1 MKRKTTI
8 EKCIQGWFPKEAILP
23 SQSSPIQ
30 TPTKQKALP
39 RRKLSIL
46 WMVTVMIEGYSF
58 ICLSFSTIEIILII
72 VTLTFAS
79 SVLLFKRTSHKSIN
93 KLLKYCL
100 IFILVFVVS
109 FTGVEFY
116 LFNTSGYPPTY
127 VPQLTYP
134 NILNASLTQYLQ
146 SVEQSKSFRFLQA
159 EHLGSITFSGLILR
173 TSGSGWLM
181 WTFHAE
187 DINVRIT
194 VGQDAGYPYYINPGN
209 PFRNPVFPQNYPSAQ
224 NIRESFEQ
232 IDTLGLHWFHDRT
245 IEVYQNKTGTKPVI
259 TNLGVD
265 IAFNNQDNYEGIT
278 ILLTAFNS
286 SYDNFGNKVSPTV
299 FRVEFQPNGT
309 LLSTSIT

>member
-1 MKRKTTI
+1 MKRKTTL
-8 EKCIQGWFPKEAILP
+8 EKCIQGWFPKEPNLP

-30 TPTKQKALP
+30 TPTKQKSLLKH
-39 RRKLSIL
+39 KLSIL
-46 WMVTVMIEGYSF
+46 WAVAAIIVVDSF
-58 ICLSFSTIEIILII
+58 IFLGFSTLQIMLIT
-72 VTLTFAS
+72 VTAAFAFS
-79 SVLLFKRTSHKSIN
+79 ALLFRRTSHHIISKI
-93 KLLKYCL
+93 LKYSL
-100 IFILVFVVS
+100 AFILVFVVS
-109 FTGVEFY
+109 FNGVGIY

-134 NILNASLTQYLQ
+134 DILNASMTQYLQ
-146 SVEQSKSFRFLQA
+146 SVEQSASFRLLQA
-159 EHLGSITFSGLILR
+159 EHLGSVAFGGLILR

-187 DINVRIT
+187 DTNVRIT
-194 VGQDAGYPYYINPGN
+194 IGQSSGVQYYTDPGYL
-209 PFRNPVFPQNYPSAQ
+209 FHQQSLPQNYPSAQ
-224 NIRESFEQ
+224 SIRQSFDQ
-232 IDTLGLHWFHDRT
+232 IDALGLRWFHDRAL
-245 IEVYQNKTGTKPVI
+245 EAYQNKTGTKPVI

-309 LLSTSIT
+309 LLSTLMS